1 MAGSAISAVL
11 ILCFPFQVFD
21 AGSLGLVG
29 MTDFSPQGT
38 KGAGISDALSGA
50 DGRTWLRDAGVLLIA
65 LAVLAAIFWR
75 EASGAVAVWMQS
87 PTFNHGFLILPIV
100 LYMMWTRRDGVAALP
115 HKPAAWAALL
125 ILPLSFLWLITAI
138 ASILE
143 AQQFVVIA
151 ILQVMLVTILGW
163 PAYRRFAAPFLYLFF
178 LVPSGAELVPALQ
191 QVTAH
196 FAVIAL
202 KLIGVP
208 VFANGA
214 VIEVPAGTFAVAE
227 ACAGLRFLVATI
239 AFGVFYAAQIYR
251 GLPKRIVFIGLC
263 IVIPIIA
270 NGLRVF
276 GIIWAAQLLGSATA
290 AVADHLIYGWV
301 FFSLVLVLLVFAGRP
316 FADDD
321 APAQP
326 TTSAATDAHAPS
338 TARILGAGAF
348 AAIAAAL
355 FPAIWFLL
363 GERSAAAIPATPP
376 AISPPWQRTADDSGW
391 KPVLVAP
398 ARIFS
403 ATYADGDSKIYST
416 IALYPARGE
425 TNNLVRSNNRIAE
438 EKDWKLNSSRVETL
452 EIGGRAVPVAVTTI
466 SGGYRKLTVWSFYV
480 VDGSTETSIWS
491 VKLRQ
496 LRDYFSSG
504 SCASAFVAIAAE
516 SSGNRTA
523 DDQVAAR
530 YLSAMQ
536 PLSAYL
542 CGASAR

>member
-1 MAGSAISAVL
+1 
-11 ILCFPFQVFD
+11 
-21 AGSLGLVG
+21 
-29 MTDFSPQGT
+29 MTDFSSPGMKGT
-38 KGAGISDALSGA
+38 RALTALSDA
-50 DGRTWLRDAGVLLIA
+50 DGRTWLRDVGTLLISV
-65 LAVLAAIFWR
+65 AVLAAIFWH
-75 EASGAVAVWMQS
+75 EAAGAVAVWIQS
-87 PTFNHGFLILPIV
+87 PTFNHGFLILPIA

-115 HKPAAWAALL
+115 NRPAAWAALL
-125 ILPLSFLWLITAI
+125 VLPLSFLWLITAI
-138 ASILE
+138 ASVLE

-151 ILQVMLVTILGW
+151 ILQVMLAAILGW
-163 PAYRRFAAPFLYLFF
+163 PVYRRFAAPFLYLFF

-208 VFANGA
+208 VFSNGA

-251 GLPKRIVFIGLC
+251 SIPKRLVFVALC
-263 IVIPIIA
+263 VVVPIIA

-321 APAQP
+321 TP
-326 TTSAATDAHAPS
+326 TEPTDSAAARPAPS
-338 TARILGAGAF
+338 TASIF
-348 AAIAAAL
+348 AASALAAVAAAI
-355 FPAIWFLL
+355 FPAVWFLL
-363 GERSAAAIPATPP
+363 GQSSAAALPAAPP
-376 AISPPWQRTADDSGW
+376 AVSPPWQRTTDDSGW
-391 KPVLVAP
+391 TPVLVDP
-398 ARIFS
+398 ARTFS
-403 ATYADGDSKIYST
+403 AAQADGDSKVYSH
-416 IALYPARGE
+416 IALYPARGR
-425 TNNLVRSNNRIAE
+425 TNNLVRSNNRLAN
-438 EKDWKLNSSRVETL
+438 EKDWKLNSSRLETL
-452 EIGGRAVPVAVTTI
+452 DIGGRAIPVAVTTI
-466 SGGYRKLTVWSFYV
+466 SGGPRKLTVWSFYV
-480 VDGSTETSIWS
+480 VGGTPEASVWS

-504 SCASAFVAIAAE
+504 NCASAFVAIAAE
-516 SSGNRTA
+516 STGSQA
-523 DDQVAAR
+523 EDDREAAR

-536 PLSAYL
+536 PLPEYL
-542 CGASAR
+542 CNTAAH